1 MLHGGDNMEELQLF
15 NAEEIQSQQSKTITK
30 SKDLIQKARHSLSA
44 KELTLVDFM
53 VSKLEET
60 DKDLFFVDTTIAE
73 INEVCNFGHGGAAHS
88 STEKALLNLANKGFW
103 MLLEDGT
110 KTIGRWLEKP
120 YIKAGQT
127 RLKLDSDMA
136 PYLLNLVDGKKSRFF
151 FKDIINLK
159 SIYAKKLYES
169 LRSYQE
175 EEITM
180 SVNEIKILFNKED
193 MEWYRVLAYLR
204 KAKNDI
210 NAFTTIEV
218 TYLTLKEGRET
229 IAIQFNMKQ
238 KAQVLLDAQGNV
250 LNKHK

>member
-1 MLHGGDNMEELQLF
+1 MTEVVIMEELQIF

-73 INEVCNFGHGGAAHS
+73 INEVCNFGQGGAAHS

-193 MEWYRVLAYLR
+193 LEWYRVLAYLR

-210 NAFTTIEV
+210 NNFTTIEV
-218 TYLTLKEGRET
+218 SYLTVKEGRET
-229 IAIQFNMKQ
+229 VAIQFKIKQ
-238 KAQVLLDAQGNV
+238 KDQVLLDAQGNV
-250 LNKHK
+250 LNK

>member
-1 MLHGGDNMEELQLF
+1 MDELQIF
-15 NAEEIQSQQSKTITK
+15 NEEEIQNQQSKTITK

-60 DKDLFFVDTTIAE
+60 DTDLFYVDTTIAE

-136 PYLLNLVDGKKSRFF
+136 PYLLNLVDGKKSRFY

-175 EEITM
+175 ETIILN
-180 SVNEIKILFNKED
+180 VNDIKVLFNKED

-210 NAFTTIEV
+210 NTFTTIEI
-218 TYLTLKEGRET
+218 TYQTIKEGRET
-229 IAIQFNMKQ
+229 VAIQFDMKQ
-238 KAQVLLDAQGNV
+238 KAQVLLDEYGNI
-250 LNKHK
+250 LNENK